1 MTSRDLPYMGLH
13 AAGLFHKLFARTMN
27 VYASPTT
34 PVSCSERPAKGRE
47 RVHLTI
53 EYCEM
58 GSYVRPARRLAAE
71 VFEEFRDCDI
81 HLELVPSS
89 GGVFEVSVGGR
100 LVYSKK
106 ATGRLPG
113 ADEIFYHVGVA
124 ARAAQRTA

>member
-1 MTSRDLPYMGLH
+1 MR
-13 AAGLFHKLFARTMN
+13 A
-27 VYASPTT
+27 YATPTI
-34 PVSCSERPAKGRE
+34 PEPGHVRPAEGRA

-58 GSYVRPARRLAAE
+58 GNYLRPARRLAAE
-71 VFEEFRDCDI
+71 VLEELRDCDI
-81 HLELVPSS
+81 DFELVPSS

-113 ADEIFYHVGVA
+113 ADEIFYHAGVA
-124 ARAAQRTA
+124 ARAAERTA